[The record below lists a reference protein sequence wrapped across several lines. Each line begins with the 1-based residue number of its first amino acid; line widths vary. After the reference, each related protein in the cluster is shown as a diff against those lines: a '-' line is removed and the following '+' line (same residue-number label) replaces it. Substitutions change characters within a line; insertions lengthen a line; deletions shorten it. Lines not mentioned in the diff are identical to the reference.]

1 MKTSKSVNN
10 VAQNYNEKLQL
21 APVVI
26 NFKIPKK
33 SLTFDAE
40 CTQVGIVFRFHK
52 KLLFLLYCI
61 H

>member
-21 APVVI
+21 ALVLI
-26 NFKIPKK
+26 NFKVPKK

-40 CTQVGIVFRFHK
+40 CT
-52 KLLFLLYCI
+52 
-61 H
+61 